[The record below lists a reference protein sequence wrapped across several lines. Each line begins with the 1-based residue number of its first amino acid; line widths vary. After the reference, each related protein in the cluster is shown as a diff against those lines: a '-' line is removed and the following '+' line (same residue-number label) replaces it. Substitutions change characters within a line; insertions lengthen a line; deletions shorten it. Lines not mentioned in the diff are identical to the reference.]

1 MNKRIGRN
9 DIIFISTLLILIIIF
24 LFVFYSKY
32 NTSGSYVTI
41 TVDGKQ
47 YGRYRLDEDKQI
59 KIKNASGKVT
69 NILLIKD
76 NCANMI
82 EANCPDK
89 LCVNQKAI
97 SKEKET
103 IVCLPNKV
111 VVTVESDDESD
122 FDAIAN

>member
-47 YGRYRLDEDKQI
+47 YGRYRLDENKEI

-76 NCANMI
+76 NCANML

>member
-47 YGRYRLDEDKQI
+47 YGRYRLDEDKEI

-76 NCANMI
+76 NCVNMI

>member
-24 LFVFYSKY
+24 LSIFYSKY

-47 YGRYRLDEDKQI
+47 YGRYRLDEDKEI

-69 NILLIKD
+69 NILLIND
-76 NCANMI
+76 NCANMT

-111 VVTVESDDESD
+111 VVTVESDDKSD

>member
-9 DIIFISTLLILIIIF
+9 DIIFISILLILIIIF

-47 YGRYRLDEDKQI
+47 YGRYRLDEDKEI

-69 NILLIKD
+69 NILSIKD
-76 NCANMI
+76 NCADMI

>member
-24 LFVFYSKY
+24 LSIFYSKY
-32 NTSGSYVTI
+32 NMSGSYVTI

-47 YGRYRLDEDKQI
+47 YGRYRLDEDKEI

-69 NILLIKD
+69 NILLIND
-76 NCANMI
+76 NCANMT

-111 VVTVESDDESD
+111 VVTVESDDKSD

>member
-47 YGRYRLDEDKQI
+47 YGRYRLDEDKEI

>member
-47 YGRYRLDEDKQI
+47 YGRYRLDENKEI

>member
-24 LFVFYSKY
+24 LSIFYSKY
-32 NTSGSYVTI
+32 NMSGSYVTI

-47 YGRYRLDEDKQI
+47 YGRYRLDEDKEI

-76 NCANMI
+76 NCANMT

>member
-47 YGRYRLDEDKQI
+47 YGRYRLDEDKEI

-111 VVTVESDDESD
+111 VFTVESDDESD
-122 FDAIAN
+122 FDSIAN

>member
-47 YGRYRLDEDKQI
+47 YGRYRLDEDKEI

-69 NILLIKD
+69 NILLIED

>member
-1 MNKRIGRN
+1 M
-9 DIIFISTLLILIIIF
+9 FLI
-24 LFVFYSKY
+24 
-32 NTSGSYVTI
+32 TSNPPFAASAI
-41 TVDGKQ
+41 TAPF
-47 YGRYRLDEDKQI
+47 I

>member
-47 YGRYRLDEDKQI
+47 YGRYRLDEDKEI

-76 NCANMI
+76 NCANML

>member
-47 YGRYRLDEDKQI
+47 YGRYRLDEDKEI

-76 NCANMI
+76 NCANMT